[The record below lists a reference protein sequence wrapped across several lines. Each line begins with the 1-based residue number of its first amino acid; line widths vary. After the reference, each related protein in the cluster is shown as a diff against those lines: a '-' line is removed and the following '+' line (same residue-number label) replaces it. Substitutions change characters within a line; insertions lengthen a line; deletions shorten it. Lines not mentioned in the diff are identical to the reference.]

1 MSKNKGYTL
10 FLAAVFLAVLLLNL
24 LDAPTLSDDIIYRFK
39 WQADETA
46 TVETIN
52 GLGDLFSSQWTH
64 YLVTNGRFV
73 VHLLAQ
79 GALVFLPP
87 VVVQVVNSLLFVVM
101 IHLITCMV
109 GWWRCL
115 TGETRQHTK
124 LQVFEGVTAFERLFV
139 GVMAFALLFV
149 VFQGIRSTMLW
160 ELGAFNYIWVV
171 TATMGLLLYMRRLAD
186 KPLTLRYALLSI
198 VALPVGWSHEALSL
212 PLSIAFIAL
221 LVIQRRLWRSAV
233 WPFILFYVIGCAL
246 CMITPAIWN
255 RAAEA
260 VSLQARLISGA
271 VNCVSNVRITWL
283 LVVTI
288 VIVWWKDRKLC
299 YRHVKSL
306 CYAYLALAMALSIVL
321 VCGTNLERVAF
332 FVDFIAMLLLLTLL
346 QNVLSVLWQRWLMVV
361 SGLLALVCFVP
372 AYIVRKE
379 NQDSWLKA
387 EQQMKEPGRELIA
400 VTLPMHGQNMIMDYF
415 CNHYANPSFDFSF
428 YCSYMGFDAKDIN
441 MRCAA
446 RLYGKEK
453 MYYLPEDVVRKAEG
467 DSSAYKDYE
476 LDDNEL
482 LYIWQLPDAL
492 NRVDNLTFVL
502 NDEDSS
508 TLSLLQ
514 KLVAY
519 KDSTYVMDDYNYEVV
534 DIGHRPYLVFTKPT
548 TNIYRRIKEVR
559 MR

>member
-1 MSKNKGYTL
+1 
-10 FLAAVFLAVLLLNL
+10 
-24 LDAPTLSDDIIYRFK
+24 
-39 WQADETA
+39 
-46 TVETIN
+46 
-52 GLGDLFSSQWTH
+52 
-64 YLVTNGRFV
+64 
-73 VHLLAQ
+73 
-79 GALVFLPP
+79 
-87 VVVQVVNSLLFVVM
+87 
-101 IHLITCMV
+101 
-109 GWWRCL
+109 
-115 TGETRQHTK
+115 
-124 LQVFEGVTAFERLFV
+124 
-139 GVMAFALLFV
+139 
-149 VFQGIRSTMLW
+149 
-160 ELGAFNYIWVV
+160 
-171 TATMGLLLYMRRLAD
+171 
-186 KPLTLRYALLSI
+186 
-198 VALPVGWSHEALSL
+198 
-212 PLSIAFIAL
+212 
-221 LVIQRRLWRSAV
+221 
-233 WPFILFYVIGCAL
+233 
-246 CMITPAIWN
+246 
-255 RAAEA
+255 
-260 VSLQARLISGA
+260 
-271 VNCVSNVRITWL
+271 
-283 LVVTI
+283 
-288 VIVWWKDRKLC
+288 
-299 YRHVKSL
+299 
-306 CYAYLALAMALSIVL
+306 MALGIVL

-346 QNVLSVLWQRWLMVV
+346 QNVLSVVWQRWLMVV
-361 SGLLALVCFVP
+361 SGLLALLCFVP

-415 CNHYANPSFDFSF
+415 CNHYANPSFDFNF

-453 MYYLPEDVVRKAEG
+453 MYFLPEDVVRKAEG

-492 NRVDNLTFVL
+492 NRVDSLTFVL
-502 NDEDSS
+502 NDEDPS